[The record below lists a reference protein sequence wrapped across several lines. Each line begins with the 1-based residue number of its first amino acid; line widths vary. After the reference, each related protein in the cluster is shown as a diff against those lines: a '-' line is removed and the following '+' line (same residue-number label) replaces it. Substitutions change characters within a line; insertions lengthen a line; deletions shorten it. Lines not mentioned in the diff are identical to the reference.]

1 MKIYTLTYNFPDGD
15 NYGQILQCFALI
27 RFLRNLGH
35 EAYWLQYTQ
44 SNWRKTT
51 IWNQLLRYLKVIFQP
66 YRIYQKIQDVKEIS
80 KQIDYCK
87 RHDRRF
93 RDFNRQYIPCSL
105 MKYNTKE
112 LLRNPP
118 SADAFICGS
127 DQIWANYDPGYF
139 LSFVSHNSKRIAY
152 APSTGGR
159 ETTKESKMLM
169 QKALESFDF
178 VSCREQSGVN
188 LCNELGR
195 MDAKVVDDPT
205 FLLSD
210 VDYRFFSSNSNKIKD
225 GQRPYIMLYL
235 LGSKI
240 DIGVDSIIEFAKNN
254 GYELKYVASQ
264 GRYDEY
270 SKIDAT
276 IEEWIELIDKAEY
289 VITNSFHGTV
299 FAIIFNKP
307 FLTIPLV
314 GKLSTTNVRIYDL
327 LNKYQLANRIFGG
340 DFLKLFSPIDFSYF
354 NQIVAKD
361 RISAINLFNSILV

>member
-44 SNWRKTT
+44 SSWCKTI
-51 IWNQLLRYLKVIFQP
+51 IWNQLLRYLKVIVHP
-66 YRIYQKIQDVKEIS
+66 HRIYQKIQDIKVTNH
-80 KQIDYCK
+80 QIDYCK
-87 RHDRRF
+87 KHDRRF

-105 MKYNTKE
+105 KKYNTTE
-112 LLRNPP
+112 LLLTPP

-139 LSFVSHNSKRIAY
+139 LAFVPHSSKRIAY

-159 ETTKESKMLM
+159 KTTKENKRLM
-169 QKALESFDF
+169 QKALEAFDF

-188 LCNELGR
+188 LCKELGR
-195 MDAKVVDDPT
+195 MDAKVVNDPT

-210 VDYRFFSSNSNKIKD
+210 IDYRSLSSKKIEE

-235 LGSKI
+235 LGSEI
-240 DIGVDSIIEFAKNN
+240 DIKVNSIIEFAKSN
-254 GYELKYVASQ
+254 GYDLKYVASQ

-299 FAIIFNKP
+299 FSMIFNKP

-314 GKLSTTNVRIYDL
+314 GKLSATNVRIYDV
-327 LNKYQLANRIFGG
+327 LNKFQLSSRIFEG
-340 DFLKLFSPIDFSYF
+340 DLSKLYSPIDFNYF
-354 NQIVAKD
+354 NEIVAKD
-361 RISAINLFNSILV
+361 RLSTINLFNSILV